1 MKVLKTF
8 VTLLCAFA
16 VTAVQ
21 ASQGFNAQVTD
32 CASLL
37 PAGKKYQVS
46 IDYDIDTRMEKIAV
60 NGSFSIDWAPEYM
73 PSEQEQEKAFK
84 QLGPFI
90 ECVGPSLAGKQA
102 D

>member
-1 MKVLKTF
+1 MKVLKIF
-8 VTLLCAFA
+8 IPLLFSVTG
-16 VTAVQ
+16 VQ

-37 PAGKKYQVS
+37 PEGKKYQVS
-46 IDYDIDTRMEKIAV
+46 IGFDIDTRPQKKAV
-60 NGSFSIDWAPEYM
+60 SGSFSIDWAPEYL

-102 D
+102 E